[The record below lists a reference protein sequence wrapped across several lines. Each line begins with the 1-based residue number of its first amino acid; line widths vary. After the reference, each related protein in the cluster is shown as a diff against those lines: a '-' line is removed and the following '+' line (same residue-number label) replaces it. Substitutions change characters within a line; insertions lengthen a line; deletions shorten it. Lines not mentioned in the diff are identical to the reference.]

1 MLNLLLVDFKTSCYY
16 SIKPAV
22 VSGSL
27 APSSVHV
34 TNPQDTADLASH
46 FPPAN
51 FDQIPV
57 LSTRVYRGTV
67 LSESQVPFQYDLDYN
82 SIISQRIRWHMTYR
96 RVPLAVSAWMAMLT
110 RINLNNRWTRTISTV
125 SSSLSLFRHTYQIR
139 PLATLSATSTG
150 SSLPFPNYGS
160 DGRRNLI
167 RHRRSCRSFAS
178 DTPQSGVWLANE
190 LESFP
195 RIHGVRAFNVIVT
208 TMITNPTL
216 FSWSLWIG

>member
-96 RVPLAVSAWMAMLT
+96 RVPLAVSAWIAMLT

-139 PLATLSATSTG
+139 TPGNSLSDIHGFLLTFPQIMGQITDPMVGGIWSVTG
-150 SSLPFPNYGS
+150 DLVDHLPV
-160 DGRRNLI
+160 I
-167 RHRRSCRSFAS
+167 RHKVGFDLPMNLKAFLASMGFGRS
-178 DTPQSGVWLANE
+178 T
-190 LESFP
+190 
-195 RIHGVRAFNVIVT
+195 
-208 TMITNPTL
+208 
-216 FSWSLWIG
+216 

>member
-1 MLNLLLVDFKTSCYY
+1 MLNLLLVDSKTSCYY

-51 FDQIPV
+51 FRYYQLECIVRQCSP
-57 LSTRVYRGTV
+57 SPR
-67 LSESQVPFQYDLDYN
+67 SHSN
-82 SIISQRIRWHMTYR
+82 MISISIISQRIRWHMTYR

-125 SSSLSLFRHTYQIR
+125 SSSLSLFRHTYQIC

-150 SSLPFPNYGS
+150 SSLPFPNYGT